1 VDRVYAGDHTPTEA
15 DRGAGEGARGDP
27 GGDWG
32 IRGREGERGLNARG
46 IIALRLTLKGR
57 VQRVGLRRYALDL
70 AQELGLKGYAK
81 NLPDG
86 SLEVLAQG
94 LEEPIRAFI
103 GALRSPPPPAHVRE
117 LTEELVEPSPEIRE
131 FRVIYGDYAEELQ
144 EGFGA
149 MQAIF
154 TDYWREF
161 RDYRQEF
168 KDYRKEF
175 EDYRQEFRDFRQD
188 FEDYRQEF
196 KDYRKEFEDYRQEFR
211 DFRQDFE
218 DYRQEFKDYRKE
230 FEDYRQEFK
239 DFRQDFEDYRQEFKD
254 YRKEFREFADR
265 TDENFRILF
274 ERYGEISEKL
284 TVILETLVRESK
296 ETREQLAKAMD
307 RLAAAIE
314 ALKGPPSPEKN

>member
-103 GALRSPPPPAHVRE
+103 EALRSPPPPAHVRE

-196 KDYRKEFEDYRQEFR
+196 KDYRKEF
-211 DFRQDFE
+211 
-218 DYRQEFKDYRKE
+218 
-230 FEDYRQEFK
+230 
-239 DFRQDFEDYRQEFKD
+239 
-254 YRKEFREFADR
+254 REFADR

-314 ALKGPPSPEKN
+314 ALKGPSSPEKN

>member
-1 VDRVYAGDHTPTEA
+1 
-15 DRGAGEGARGDP
+15 
-27 GGDWG
+27 
-32 IRGREGERGLNARG
+32 
-46 IIALRLTLKGR
+46 
-57 VQRVGLRRYALDL
+57 
-70 AQELGLKGYAK
+70 
-81 NLPDG
+81 
-86 SLEVLAQG
+86 
-94 LEEPIRAFI
+94 
-103 GALRSPPPPAHVRE
+103 LRSPPPPAHVRE

-161 RDYRQEF
+161 RDYR
-168 KDYRKEF
+168 KE
-175 EDYRQEFRDFRQD
+175 
-188 FEDYRQEF
+188 
-196 KDYRKEFEDYRQEFR
+196 
-211 DFRQDFE
+211 
-218 DYRQEFKDYRKE
+218 
-230 FEDYRQEFK
+230 
-239 DFRQDFEDYRQEFKD
+239 FEDYRQEFKD

-314 ALKGPPSPEKN
+314 ALKGPSSPEKN

>member
-1 VDRVYAGDHTPTEA
+1 M
-15 DRGAGEGARGDP
+15 
-27 GGDWG
+27 
-32 IRGREGERGLNARG
+32 
-46 IIALRLTLKGR
+46 
-57 VQRVGLRRYALDL
+57 
-70 AQELGLKGYAK
+70 
-81 NLPDG
+81 
-86 SLEVLAQG
+86 
-94 LEEPIRAFI
+94 
-103 GALRSPPPPAHVRE
+103 RSPPPPAHVRE

-161 RDYRQEF
+161 RDYR
-168 KDYRKEF
+168 KE
-175 EDYRQEFRDFRQD
+175 
-188 FEDYRQEF
+188 
-196 KDYRKEFEDYRQEFR
+196 
-211 DFRQDFE
+211 
-218 DYRQEFKDYRKE
+218 
-230 FEDYRQEFK
+230 
-239 DFRQDFEDYRQEFKD
+239 FEDYRQEFKD

-314 ALKGPPSPEKN
+314 ALKGPSSPEKN

>member
-1 VDRVYAGDHTPTEA
+1 M
-15 DRGAGEGARGDP
+15 
-27 GGDWG
+27 
-32 IRGREGERGLNARG
+32 
-46 IIALRLTLKGR
+46 
-57 VQRVGLRRYALDL
+57 
-70 AQELGLKGYAK
+70 
-81 NLPDG
+81 
-86 SLEVLAQG
+86 
-94 LEEPIRAFI
+94 
-103 GALRSPPPPAHVRE
+103 RSPPPPAHVRE

-196 KDYRKEFEDYRQEFR
+196 KDYRKEF
-211 DFRQDFE
+211 
-218 DYRQEFKDYRKE
+218 
-230 FEDYRQEFK
+230 
-239 DFRQDFEDYRQEFKD
+239 
-254 YRKEFREFADR
+254 REFADR